1 MTEQTIEAR
10 IEESKKLLQEA
21 EEALVYDWYPGT
33 RYQAKLLVELREA
46 DLAIDYITLEE
57 AKEDNQA

>member
-21 EEALVYDWYPGT
+21 EEAL
-33 RYQAKLLVELREA
+33 YQARRLVECREA

-57 AKEDNQA
+57 AKEDQS